1 MASQQYNVEDLTT
14 DACPSPPREDEQ
26 TSHTEF
32 KNRTSPD
39 STSNLK
45 NKKKKPKTKKISTQ
59 VANVININ
67 NSNGIHI
74 GSNFT
79 INMGKPQKEEKIVEE
94 EIVKTE
100 AICKLLQDT
109 NPVTKE
115 IISFVSEYIGKNWRI
130 VARKLG
136 YSEGQI
142 DQHYEKNFVI
152 GIREVVYQ
160 ILLDWIQNKPLEAKV
175 GILCTVL
182 WNAPEKDVVQRMAN
196 EYDSNKY

>member
-1 MASQQYNVEDLTT
+1 M
-14 DACPSPPREDEQ
+14 
-26 TSHTEF
+26 
-32 KNRTSPD
+32 
-39 STSNLK
+39 
-45 NKKKKPKTKKISTQ
+45 
-59 VANVININ
+59 ININ

-100 AICKLLQDT
+100 AICKLLEDT

-115 IISFVSEYIGKNWRI
+115 IISFVSEHIGKNWKV

-152 GIREVVYQ
+152 GIREVCLYYY
-160 ILLDWIQNKPLEAKV
+160 ISYF
-175 GILCTVL
+175 C
-182 WNAPEKDVVQRMAN
+182 R
-196 EYDSNKY
+196 Y